1 MKTTISV
8 IKADVGSIGGHIKPS
23 ARLKQTVESFVR
35 ERGKKLLSDVYVS
48 STGDDVALLMAHE
61 RGVDD
66 PKVHELAWDAFMAG
80 TKVAKEQGLY
90 GAGQDLLKDAFSG
103 NIRGLGPA
111 SCEMEFEERPNEPF
125 VFFAADKTDP
135 GAYNLPFYLAFADPM
150 HCAGLLL
157 SPKMAKGFTF
167 TIMDVNHTEG
177 DRVIELNAPEELY
190 DIACLLRDN
199 ERFVIESI
207 RSRANGDIGCVVST
221 SRLHNIA
228 GTYTGKDDP
237 VALVRTQGNFPAT
250 GEILS
255 PFRIGHYVAGTM
267 RGSHHGPLMPVK
279 LNSTISFFDG
289 PAVVSGAAFCVHDGK
304 FTECV
309 DVFDHPFWDWVRNNV
324 SAKAAEIRAQGFS
337 GPAMLPYTELEY
349 GGVVEKMGQL
359 DERFIVRD
367 EKHATTGGN
376 GNGSRKKKSA
386 ESTQVSLPRR
396 AGHPRPALFS

>member
-1 MKTTISV
+1 MKTTLSV

-23 ARLKQTVESFVR
+23 ARLKQTVEQFVR
-35 ERGKKLLSDVYVS
+35 DRGKKLLTDIYVS

-66 PKVHELAWDAFMAG
+66 SKVHELAWDAFMAG
-80 TKVAKEQGLY
+80 TKTAREQGLY
-90 GAGQDLLKDAFSG
+90 GAGQDLLKDSFSG
-103 NIRGLGPA
+103 NVRGLGPA

-125 VFFAADKTDP
+125 IFFAADKTDP

-150 HCAGLLL
+150 HNAGLLL

-167 TIMDVNHTEG
+167 TIMDVNYTEG
-177 DRVIELNAPEELY
+177 DRIIELNAPEELY

-199 ERFVIESI
+199 ERFVIESV
-207 RSRANGDIGCVVST
+207 RNRATGEIACVVST

-237 VALVRTQGNFPAT
+237 VALVRSQGNFPAT
-250 GEILS
+250 GEVLS

-289 PAVVSGAAFCVHDGK
+289 PAIVSGAAFCVHEGK
-304 FTECV
+304 FTEAV
-309 DVFDHPFWDWVRNNV
+309 DVFDHPFWEWVRQNV

-337 GPAMLPYTELEY
+337 GPAMLPMSELEY
-349 GGVVEKMGQL
+349 GGVMEKMGQL
-359 DERFIVRD
+359 DGRFAVRKD
-367 EKHATTGGN
+367 QHRAAAPNGGN
-376 GNGSRKKKSA
+376 GRKK
-386 ESTQVSLPRR
+386 R
-396 AGHPRPALFS
+396 AA

>member
-1 MKTTISV
+1 MRTTLSV

-23 ARLKQTVESFVR
+23 TKLKETVERFVH
-35 ERGKKLLSDVYVS
+35 EKGKKLLRDLYVS
-48 STGDDVALLMAHE
+48 STGDDVALLMAHD

-66 PKVHELAWDAFMAG
+66 PKIHELAWDAFMAG
-80 TKVAKEQGLY
+80 TAVAKQQGLY

-125 VFFAADKTDP
+125 LFFAADKTDP
-135 GAYNLPFYLAFADPM
+135 GAYNLPLYLGFADPM

-199 ERFVIESI
+199 ERFVVESV
-207 RSRANGDIGCVVST
+207 RGRAGNDVGAVVST

-237 VALVRTQGNFPAT
+237 VALVRVQGSFPAT

-255 PFRIGHYVAGTM
+255 PYRIGHYVAGTM
-267 RGSHHGPLMPVK
+267 RGSHNGPLMPVR

-289 PAVVSGAAFCVHDGK
+289 PPIVSCAAFCVHEGR
-304 FTECV
+304 FTEPV
-309 DVFDHPFWDWVRNNV
+309 DAFDHPFWDWVRNNV
-324 SAKAAEIRAQGFS
+324 SHKAAEIRQQGFS
-337 GPAMLPYTELEY
+337 GPAMLPYSELEY
-349 GGVVEKMGQL
+349 GGVVEKMGHL
-359 DERFIVRD
+359 DKRFVVRK
-367 EKHATTGGN
+367 EPAN
-376 GNGSRKKKSA
+376 GRKKKA
-386 ESTQVSLPRR
+386 
-396 AGHPRPALFS
+396 A